1 MLSNNIPISTLHNA
15 VKAINEGRQSSGFGG
30 PRLFSDDQEDTLY
43 CYIVSSAEHGEPMTR
58 TELIALTSDLL
69 KTLRPELTK
78 TNTQYQREC
87 SASGGEK
94 IATDYGPISHKWIKG
109 FFERMEKRH
118 HIKMNECHAEMLEV
132 NRAEIATDQIR
143 ENQDEFRGLA
153 HKLGI
158 DIDTVAGR

>member
-1 MLSNNIPISTLHNA
+1 
-15 VKAINEGRQSSGFGG
+15 
-30 PRLFSDDQEDTLY
+30 
-43 CYIVSSAEHGEPMTR
+43 MTR

-109 FFERMEKRH
+109 FFERLEMRH
-118 HIKMNECHAEMLEV
+118 HIKMNECHAEMLGV
-132 NRAEIATDQIR
+132 NRAEVATDQIR

-158 DIDTVAGR
+158 DIDTDLRFHING